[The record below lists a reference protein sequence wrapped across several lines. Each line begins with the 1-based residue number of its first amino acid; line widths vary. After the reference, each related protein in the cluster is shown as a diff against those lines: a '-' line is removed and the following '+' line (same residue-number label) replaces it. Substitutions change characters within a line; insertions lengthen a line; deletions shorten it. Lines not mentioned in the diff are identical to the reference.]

1 MRLFFKW
8 IYQSPIAMRY
18 IMISSLLCMGYFILQ
33 KMHHRSGVANFEVYY
48 KASEMLLD
56 GQDFYGVSLDGG
68 EGYYKYAPICTV
80 AFIPFTFIPYAFA
93 DAVYYFMVLAS
104 FIVFTL
110 FIIYWLEK
118 EIGIIPKSLG
128 WLILLVNLFL
138 VDHFERELH
147 LGNLNVFL
155 HIGFFSVFVL
165 LQRGKRIAAA
175 ILNGVLLLFQPWFAL
190 ISVYFLMKGKWKHV
204 VASLLFFSLGLVLPI
219 LFLGVDKN
227 MELLKAWTEFYIH
240 PNYLLA
246 DSPNTLYGI
255 YNMWVLS
262 PMGFHSSWSL
272 VVSIQVFILL
282 AVFALI
288 QRNKKYNNPIWC
300 GFFEISIVLAVI
312 PNLIHTDTEH
322 FMWSWPL
329 LVMIFILLQE
339 VTTSARIWWSFIMAI
354 IFIPFVVNSPDIVGR
369 KWMLIFDEGGF
380 LGFAN
385 FLILLVG
392 VTLFYTSGKK
402 YAT

>member
-1 MRLFFKW
+1 
-8 IYQSPIAMRY
+8 
-18 IMISSLLCMGYFILQ
+18 
-33 KMHHRSGVANFEVYY
+33 MHHRSGVANFEVYY
-48 KASEMLLD
+48 KASEMLMD

-80 AFIPFTFIPYAFA
+80 AFIPFTFIPYGFA
-93 DAVYYFMVLAS
+93 DAVYYFLVLAS

-110 FIIYWLEK
+110 FIIYWLE
-118 EIGIIPKSLG
+118 ITLGVIPKSLG

-165 LQRGKRIAAA
+165 LQKGRNVTAS
-175 ILNGVLLLFQPWFAL
+175 ILNGVLLLFQPWYAL
-190 ISVYFLMKGKWKHV
+190 ISIYFLIKGKIKHV
-204 VASLLFFSLGLVLPI
+204 LLSILFFAVGLILPI
-219 LFLGVDKN
+219 VFLGVEKN
-227 MELLKAWTEFYIH
+227 TELLQAWMDFYFH

-272 VVSIQVFILL
+272 VISFQVLVAL
-282 AVFALI
+282 AIFVI
-288 QRNKKYNNPIWC
+288 DRWNKRFNRSPWSE
-300 GFFEISIVLAVI
+300 FFEISVVLALI

-329 LVMIFILLQE
+329 LVMIFLLLQQI
-339 VTTSARIWWSFIMAI
+339 TTSARIWWSILMTL

-385 FLILLVG
+385 FLIVITG
-392 VTLFYTSGKK
+392 IVLFYMVGKK